1 MLDTVKK
8 ELNVLPSSSFSDF
21 YQDYVAYIE
30 ESIIQHDVK
39 KAYSVVKSID
49 NIPDV
54 IRGLNKL
61 TEELNQ

>member
-8 ELNVLPSSSFSDF
+8 ELNALPSSPFSDF
-21 YQDYVAYIE
+21 YQDYVAHVE
-30 ESIIQHDVK
+30 ESIVQHDIK

-49 NIPDV
+49 DIPDI